1 MANLS
6 DLRQELC
13 RDGGDGGE
21 DAERGEALTA
31 VASPVVV
38 TDTLGLVAL
47 VPVAEA
53 DVDVVVDLSTILNV
67 K

>member
-31 VASPVVV
+31 VAFVV
-38 TDTLGLVAL
+38 TDTLGLVAI